1 VGVPPRLRLV
11 DAIEQFLEGYFATN
25 DRSRKTSDAYALDLR
40 QFYAFAGAKKTVRSI
55 RPETIES
62 WALKLKN
69 EGYATAS
76 IRRKLAS
83 VRGFFAYWTRKRA
96 IPFSPMSGLRVELAA
111 SRTLPTFMT
120 IDEVAAILREAS
132 RRFANGGDFLSLRN
146 LAIIEVLF
154 ATGMRVGELVSLRL
168 TDMRPDDRSL
178 LIRGKGRRERLA
190 FFVEP
195 ISYARITDYQ
205 TLRTSTPS
213 LDDSLF
219 VNAAGRPLT
228 TQSVANILRDLCT
241 AAGIAK
247 HVTPHTFR
255 HTVATLLLRNG
266 ADIRVVQE
274 LLGHSSITMTQR
286 YTHVVK
292 DQMVRVVT
300 ACHPRGSLRE

>member
-1 VGVPPRLRLV
+1 
-11 DAIEQFLEGYFATN
+11 
-25 DRSRKTSDAYALDLR
+25 
-40 QFYAFAGAKKTVRSI
+40 
-55 RPETIES
+55 
-62 WALKLKN
+62 
-69 EGYATAS
+69 
-76 IRRKLAS
+76 
-83 VRGFFAYWTRKRA
+83 
-96 IPFSPMSGLRVELAA
+96 MSGLRVELAV
-111 SRTLPTFMT
+111 SRTLPIFMT

-132 RRFANGGDFLSLRN
+132 RRFANGGDFLSLRD

-154 ATGMRVGELVSLRL
+154 ATGMRVGELVDRRL
-168 TDMRPDDRSL
+168 SDMRPHDRSL

-205 TLRTSTPS
+205 TQRTATPS

-241 AAGIAK
+241 AAGIQK

-266 ADIRVVQE
+266 ADIRIVQE
-274 LLGHSSITMTQR
+274 LLGHSSITMTQS

-292 DQMVRVVT
+292 EQMVRVVT
-300 ACHPRGSLRE
+300 ACHPIAAMAT